1 VFLWA
6 VAKINSVTSAHY
18 TYAGHCWLAGSTIN
32 ADPSADDLGDAAK
45 TTAPS
50 ALARIARLR
59 GKPAP
64 FAKAVFILL
73 PPRGGARVLVVRCQT
88 PDDKDAWVS
97 TLRGLIVKLHSP
109 LVDFGNTV
117 SVASLADAD
126 ASTHDSFR
134 RTHAFRSDSARS
146 LRHASGGSGGAGGA
160 GSAMATSSNSMVG
173 MSVSARVSHPS
184 TAVLSDADLVGGGPS
199 PSVARPGSVLSRS
212 KLQTLLGMD
221 VEVDASSQRPSVR
234 LQTDDDDDDDYD
246 DVAARGISSDGTRIH
261 ALIVAGDAKALKREL
276 KSNLRV
282 GTYGTLNAEGFTPL
296 AAAVRAPNPKLLTV
310 LLQHGNMTSA
320 DLNIRDEQGY
330 TALHWAARNG
340 SSAALAK
347 LLALPEVRA
356 HVRNLDGNTPLHYF
370 AERCASASYLGAGQ
384 RLIDRGAHVNAT
396 NNNGET
402 ALHKAMFN
410 NTSIELRKKLVMWLL
425 ANHADPNIRS
435 AKGDS
440 PLHYAVYMAHP
451 QLVLPLLQ
459 GGADMDAIAAD
470 GSTALEIARREQKPA
485 IVAALQEY
493 RAKYSAGLSR
503 LKQGLKEHGLLHVLN
518 DADLNRQ
525 LHAFQ
530 ESRLCG
536 ECVVFWNSCEQ
547 YRKLAA
553 DHEARK
559 VEAARL
565 FKLHFS
571 AASEYEVNLSSS
583 VRRDLQARVADGAVD
598 LFDAAQ
604 EEMMEL
610 MLVNLRS
617 DGLDVARLL
626 SPSDSRHHGHERART
641 NNHHHATSSP
651 LLVPDEMQTRSRSHS
666 LSGSSGAV
674 AKKKKKQGSKPSAL
688 SGSPPTTP
696 RRGGAREID
705 MQLNMQSALYDDD
718 DDLDLMAFRRSRSNT
733 IDTPASPRDLDFPPM
748 SSPPVPQRKLAT
760 GNVSMR
766 ANTASPAP
774 SGGAAS
780 ASSSSPPPL
789 TAQPTATTLHE
800 AIINDDAAAVRQ
812 LLAAGGARFDELDAD
827 GMTPF
832 NSALK
837 RNAKNVLGV
846 LLQPKALP
854 KKVYNL
860 RDQFGYTPLHW
871 AARSVPNDCSGDGA
885 LVWLVAVAGIDLNAR
900 NDDGNTPL
908 HYFAERCASPTCEQ
922 LLALLLQRG
931 ADVHA
936 RNKIAETPLHKAAL
950 NRACG
955 LTLISGLL
963 RAGADVN
970 AASQQLETALHYAVH
985 VGNTVLFAP
994 LLMAGADPNRRT
1006 SSARTALDLASSVPE
1021 VSAHLRSAIQSAEQA
1036 GKQAASSPR
1045 TPARTLK
1052 SAPTMARMSQEDL
1065 PVSPPPPI
1073 PPFPESTLNARP
1085 PPNLPDGANAA
1096 SPSPPPLSAPVA
1108 TPQLTSVP
1116 SMNRIGS
1123 GPLSIRSVDQA
1134 TLSRN
1139 VLDALVDE
1147 ERCKA
1152 LLEHMARNRT
1162 PALVL
1167 FLQAVLRYTRIAS
1180 SAARIADAQDIY
1192 DQHLAAGAPH
1202 AVNLDAALVHA
1213 VYQEVENGDNDLFD
1227 ACFRA
1232 ALQTL
1237 AEQLS
1242 IDCFA
1247 V

>member
-1 VFLWA
+1 

-18 TYAGHCWLAGSTIN
+18 TYAGHCWLAGSIIN
-32 ADPSADDLGDAAK
+32 ADPSADELGDAAK
-45 TTAPS
+45 TAS
-50 ALARIARLR
+50 SSGSGALSSRIARFR
-59 GKPAP
+59 GKATP
-64 FAKAVFILL
+64 FAKTVFVLV
-73 PPRGGARVLVVRCQT
+73 PPRGARVLVVRCQT
-88 PDDKDAWVS
+88 PDDKEAWVS

-109 LVDFGNTV
+109 IVDLANTV
-117 SVASLADAD
+117 SVASLADGD
-126 ASTHDSFR
+126 VSVLDGR
-134 RTHAFRSDSARS
+134 RSHGLRADSARS
-146 LRHASGGSGGAGGA
+146 LRHMSSGSPGVN
-160 GSAMATSSNSMVG
+160 SAVSMSMRVAHTTSSS
-173 MSVSARVSHPS
+173 SSPSA
-184 TAVLSDADLVGGGPS
+184 AVLSDAELGGPAAAH
-199 PSVARPGSVLSRS
+199 VARPGSVLSRS

-221 VEVDASSQRPSVR
+221 VEVDVSNQRPSVR

-246 DVAARGISSDGTRIH
+246 DLQMRGISSDGTRIH
-261 ALIVAGDAKALKREL
+261 ALIVAGDPKALKREL

-282 GTYGTLNAEGFTPL
+282 GTYGTLNADGFTPL
-296 AAAVRAPNPKLLTV
+296 AAAVHAPNPKLLAV
-310 LLQHGNMTSA
+310 LLQHGNTTAA

-340 SSAALAK
+340 SSQALAK
-347 LLALPEVRA
+347 LLALPDVRA

-370 AERCASASYLGAGQ
+370 AERCASASYLGSGQ

-503 LKQGLKEHGLLHVLN
+503 LKQGLKEHGLHHVLN
-518 DADLNRQ
+518 EPDLNRQ

-536 ECVVFWNSCEQ
+536 ECVVFWNNCEQ
-547 YRKLAA
+547 YRKSTATI
-553 DHEARK
+553 DQDARK

-565 FKLHFS
+565 VKLHFS
-571 AASEYEVNLSSS
+571 AASEFEVNLSSA
-583 VRRDLQARVADGAVD
+583 VKRDLIMRAADAPVD

-604 EEMMEL
+604 EEMVEL

-626 SPSDSRHHGHERART
+626 SPSKMLDGRRP
-641 NNHHHATSSP
+641 HHHATSSP
-651 LLVPDEMQTRSRSHS
+651 IIVPEEVQTRSRSHS

-674 AKKKKKQGSKPSAL
+674 AKKKKKQPGKPSAL
-688 SGSPPTTP
+688 SGSPPSTP

-705 MQLNMQSALYDDD
+705 MQLKMESALYDEDD
-718 DDLDLMAFRRSRSNT
+718 DDLMAFRRSRSNT
-733 IDTPASPRDLDFPPM
+733 IDGPASPRDLDFPPM
-748 SSPPVPQRKLAT
+748 SSPPLPSSTKSLKSVSPVNT
-760 GNVSMR
+760 SMR
-766 ANTASPAP
+766 VAT
-774 SGGAAS
+774 
-780 ASSSSPPPL
+780 SSPPASAAT
-789 TAQPTATTLHE
+789 TAPASTATATTTTTTTMHQ

-812 LLAAGGARFDELDAD
+812 LLSAGSVRFDELDAD
-827 GMTPF
+827 GMTPL

-837 RNAKNVLGV
+837 RSAKNALGV
-846 LLQPKALP
+846 FFQPKVLN
-854 KKVYNL
+854 KKVYNM

-885 LVWLVAVAGIDLNAR
+885 LVWLVAVTGIDLNAR

-931 ADVHA
+931 ADVNA

-955 LTLISGLL
+955 LTLVSGLL
-963 RAGADVN
+963 RAGADAN
-970 AASQQLETALHYAVH
+970 TASQQLETPLHYAVH
-985 VGNTVLFAP
+985 VGNTILFAP
-994 LLMAGADPNRRT
+994 LLQAGADPNRRT
-1006 SSARTALDLASSVPE
+1006 SSARTAVDLATSVPE
-1021 VSAHLRSAIQSAEQA
+1021 VLAHLRSAIQSTSENR
-1036 GKQAASSPR
+1036 QAAAATTTGSPR
-1045 TPARTLK
+1045 TALRGLKAGASARVV
-1052 SAPTMARMSQEDL
+1052 QEDL

-1073 PPFPESTLNARP
+1073 PPFPESTLNSRP
-1085 PPNLPDGANAA
+1085 PPAESTASSTVMMTAPPTPAVVAA
-1096 SPSPPPLSAPVA
+1096 SLPSIS
-1108 TPQLTSVP
+1108 
-1116 SMNRIGS
+1116 RIGS
-1123 GPLSIRSVDQA
+1123 GPLSIRSQDQA

-1167 FLQAVLRYTRIAS
+1167 FLQAVLQYTRIGS
-1180 SAARIADAQDIY
+1180 NAARVADAQDIY
-1192 DQHLAAGAPH
+1192 DQHLIAGAPH
-1202 AVNLDAALVHA
+1202 AVNLDGALVHA
-1213 VYQEVENGDNDLFD
+1213 VYQDIENGDNDLFD

-1232 ALQTL
+1232 ALKTL
-1237 AEQLS
+1237 SEQLA